1 MYEGGPTMTTATATD
16 QATKM
21 KAVVRQKY
29 GPPEALKLTEVE
41 KPELVDDGVLVRVHA
56 SSVNR
61 GDWYTMT
68 GTPYIARPMVGLLKP
83 KSELL
88 GGDFAGTVEAVGRDV
103 TDLQVGDE
111 VFGGRNGAFAEYVC
125 VRNGVAPKPSNLTFE
140 EAAAVPVAAIT
151 ALQGL
156 RDHGHLE
163 PGQQVLVNGA
173 SGGVGTFAVQIAKAL
188 GAEVTAVCRTRNVE
202 LAHSLGADHV
212 IDYTREDFTKNGRRF
227 DLILDIAATKSWS
240 QYRRVLEPEGLLV
253 IVGAPG
259 GGRLF
264 GPLSQVLEVRLAA
277 LLGSQRARFFIAN
290 LNRPDMR
297 VLREL
302 LESGKVK
309 PVVER
314 RYELTEIA
322 DALRYMGEGH
332 AQGKLVVNVGD

>member
-1 MYEGGPTMTTATATD
+1 
-16 QATKM
+16 M
-21 KAVVRQKY
+21 KAVIRKKY
-29 GPPEALKLTEVE
+29 GPPEALKLVEVE
-41 KPELVDDGVLVRVHA
+41 NPELVDDGVLVRVHA
-56 SSVNR
+56 TSVNR
-61 GDWYTMT
+61 GDWYTLT
-68 GTPYIARPMVGLLKP
+68 GTPYVARPMVGLLKP

-88 GGDFAGTVEAVGRDV
+88 GGDFAGSVEAVGRDV
-103 TDLQVGDE
+103 GDLQVGDE

-140 EAAAVPVAAIT
+140 EAAAAPVAAIT

-156 RDHGHLE
+156 RDHGHLQ
-163 PGQQVLVNGA
+163 PGQKVLVNGA

-202 LAHSLGADHV
+202 LAQSLGVDHV
-212 IDYTREDFTKNGRRF
+212 IDYTQEDFTLNGRRY

-240 QYRRVLEPEGLLV
+240 QYRRVLNPQAVLV
-253 IVGAPG
+253 IVGAPDG
-259 GGRLF
+259 GSLL
-264 GPLSQVLEVRLAA
+264 GPLGQVLKVRLSA
-277 LLGSQRARFFIAN
+277 LRGSQKATFFIAN
-290 LNRPDMR
+290 LNRPDMH

-314 RYELTEIA
+314 RYELSEVA

-332 AQGKLVVNVGD
+332 AQGKLVVNVSD